1 MPRSL
6 FTPLAAFA
14 VALAWSGGWI
24 AGKLGVASAPPLEFS
39 AIRFVVASGA
49 IAIIAIATRTRIR
62 SDALGPVFLTAIF
75 GYLGYNAFVFVGL
88 TMAPASDAALIVP
101 TTIPV
106 LTAIA
111 ASFFGERVTAT
122 KIAGF
127 ALASIGAALV
137 IAAGQTA
144 GEVSS
149 RRFLGDVLMLAGA
162 ICWAIYTVLGTITLR
177 TRSPIEV
184 TALAIPIGALLLLP
198 FGFLEEGY
206 RDLPTWSV
214 GVWLD
219 ALYLALVVTVG
230 SFTLF
235 YWVVRRVGAGIAS
248 MSSYFVPVLTLAMA
262 VVFLGDRPQPLQL
275 VGGLVIL
282 AGVRLATL
290 RPASET
296 QPVSESAAQP

>member
-1 MPRSL
+1 VPRSVL
-6 FTPLAAFA
+6 TPLAAFS

-24 AGKLGVASAPPLEFS
+24 AGKLGVESAPPLEFS
-39 AIRFVVASGA
+39 AIRFVVASVA
-49 IAIIAIATRTRIR
+49 VMIIAVATRTRIR
-62 SDALGPVFLTAIF
+62 TDELTPVFLSAVF
-75 GYLGYNAFVFVGL
+75 GYLGYSVFVFVGL

-122 KIAGF
+122 KVAGF
-127 ALASIGAALV
+127 ALASIGAVLV
-137 IAAGQTA
+137 IAAGQTG

-149 RRFLGDVLMLAGA
+149 RRLLGDVLMVIGA
-162 ICWAIYTVLGTITLR
+162 VCWAIYTALGTITLR

-184 TALAIPIGALLLLP
+184 VAVAIPIGALLLIPL
-198 FGFLEEGY
+198 GFFEQGY
-206 RDLPTWSV
+206 RDVPSWSA
-214 GVWLD
+214 GVWAD
-219 ALYLALVVTVG
+219 AFYLALVVTVG

-248 MSSYFVPVLTLAMA
+248 LSSYFVPVLTLAMA
-262 VVFLGDRPQPLQL
+262 VVLLGDRPQPLQL

-290 RPASET
+290 QLTGNS
-296 QPVSESAAQP
+296 QPVPEGGA

>member
-1 MPRSL
+1 MPRPL
-6 FTPLAAFA
+6 LTPLAAFG

-24 AGKLGVASAPPLEFS
+24 AGKLGVESAPPLEFS
-39 AIRFVVASGA
+39 AIRFVIASGA
-49 IAIIAIATRTRIR
+49 LALIVIATRTRVR
-62 SDALGPVFLTAIF
+62 TDRLGPVILSAIF

-122 KIAGF
+122 KVAGF
-127 ALASIGAALV
+127 ALATVGAALV
-137 IAAGQTA
+137 IAAGQTG
-144 GEVSS
+144 GEASS
-149 RRFLGDVLMLAGA
+149 RRLLGDVLMLVGA
-162 ICWAIYTVLGTITLR
+162 VCWAIYTALGTITLR

-184 TALAIPIGALLLLP
+184 VALAAPIGSLLLIPL
-198 FGFLEEGY
+198 GFLEQGY
-206 RDLPTWSV
+206 RDVATWNASV
-214 GVWLD
+214 WADELF
-219 ALYLALVVTVG
+219 LALVGTVG

-248 MSSYFVPVLTLAMA
+248 LSSYLVPFLTLAMA
-262 VVFLGDRPQPLQL
+262 VVLLGDRPEALQL
-275 VGGLVIL
+275 LGGLVIL

-290 RPASET
+290 KLARAERSVPEG
-296 QPVSESAAQP
+296 AA

>member
-1 MPRSL
+1 MPRSVL
-6 FTPLAAFA
+6 TPLAAFS

-39 AIRFVVASGA
+39 AIRFIIASGA
-49 IAIIAIATRTRIR
+49 LAIIVVATRTRIR
-62 SDALGPVFLTAIF
+62 RDALGPVVLSAIF
-75 GYLGYNAFVFVGL
+75 GYLGYNGFVFVGL

-111 ASFFGERVTAT
+111 AAFFGERVTTT
-122 KIAGF
+122 KVAGF

-137 IAAGQTA
+137 IAAGQTG

-149 RRFLGDVLMLAGA
+149 QRLLGDVLLLVGA
-162 ICWAIYTVLGTITLR
+162 VCWSIYTVLGTITLR

-184 TALAIPIGALLLLP
+184 VALAAAIGALLLLP
-198 FGFLEEGY
+198 FGFLEQGY
-206 RDLPTWSV
+206 RDVPTWSA
-214 GVWLD
+214 GVWADVLF
-219 ALYLALVVTVG
+219 LALVVTVG

-248 MSSYFVPVLTLAMA
+248 MSSYFVPVLTLALA
-262 VVFLGDRPQPLQL
+262 VVLLGDRPEALQL

-290 RPASET
+290 RLGEG
-296 QPVSESAAQP
+296 QPVPEGAA

>member
-1 MPRSL
+1 MPRSVL
-6 FTPLAAFA
+6 TPLAAFS

-39 AIRFVVASGA
+39 AIRFIIASGA
-49 IAIIAIATRTRIR
+49 LAFIVVATRTRIR
-62 SDALGPVFLTAIF
+62 RDALGPVVLSAIF

-111 ASFFGERVTAT
+111 ASFFGERVTTT
-122 KIAGF
+122 KVAGF

-137 IAAGQTA
+137 IAAGQTG

-149 RRFLGDVLMLAGA
+149 QRLLGDVLLLVGA
-162 ICWAIYTVLGTITLR
+162 VCWSIYTVLGTITLR

-184 TALAIPIGALLLLP
+184 VALAAAIGALLLLP
-198 FGFLEEGY
+198 FGFLEQGY
-206 RDLPTWSV
+206 RDVPTWSA
-214 GVWLD
+214 GVWVDVLF
-219 ALYLALVVTVG
+219 LALVVTVG

-248 MSSYFVPVLTLAMA
+248 MSSYFVPVLTLALA
-262 VVFLGDRPQPLQL
+262 VVLLGDRPEALQL

-290 RPASET
+290 RLREG
-296 QPVSESAAQP
+296 QPVPEGAA